1 LSLSEIAAVPLG
13 DGPIKI
19 APSAHGRIQ
28 DARKVVELFKTIT
41 TF

>member
-13 DGPIKI
+13 DLPIKV

-28 DARKVVELFKTIT
+28 NAREVVELFEPIT